1 MNPSTPS
8 GSDTSQLGS
17 PLAQAVYAK
26 SLDCVHCGLCL
37 TACPTYLATGS
48 EVSSP
53 RGRIYLLRGVAE
65 GKIPLGPLV
74 AEEAQLCLGCRACE
88 SACPSG
94 VEFGAMIDQARY
106 AVRRAG
112 LRRGLAFR
120 IEGWLL
126 RGVVPR
132 PRRLHWVV
140 NLLALVQQLGLD
152 RLLLPLLPR
161 ALREAH
167 ALLPEI
173 PERQERAPLP
183 RHTPAEGERRGRV
196 AFFTGCVAAEL
207 LPEVNRATLRVLAR
221 NGFEVVVPREQT
233 CCGAL
238 HAHAGDLDAAREQ
251 ARRNAAVLGEG
262 PFDAVVVNSAGCG
275 AALREAPAWIGEVG
289 ESMAARVRDVAEFLD
304 EVGLRAA
311 SSRVPAAGPASA
323 PLRVCYD
330 DPCHLIHAQ
339 GIAAA
344 PRRLLS
350 QIPGL
355 ELVDHHEPGSCC
367 GAAGIYNITHPAM
380 SRAVLDRKMEF
391 LEAADPD
398 VIATGNPGCIMQLR
412 QGVRERGMR
421 ARVCHPVE
429 LLDEA

>member
-1 MNPSTPS
+1 VSPSPPPE
-8 GSDTSQLGS
+8 SQLGS
-17 PLAQAVYAK
+17 PLAEAVYAK

-65 GKIPLGPLV
+65 GKIPLGPVV
-74 AEEAQLCLGCRACE
+74 AEEAHLCLGCRACE

-94 VEFGAMIDQARY
+94 VEFGAMIDQARW

-112 LRRGLAFR
+112 LRGGLAAR

-126 RGVVPR
+126 RGVVVR
-132 PRRLHWVV
+132 PRRLRWLA
-140 NLLALVQQLGLD
+140 NLLSLVQQLGLD
-152 RLLLPLLPR
+152 LLLLPLLPQR
-161 ALREAH
+161 LREAH
-167 ALLPEI
+167 GLLPAI
-173 PERQERAPLP
+173 PDRRERAPLP
-183 RHTPAEGERRGRV
+183 AFTPAEGERRGRV

-207 LPEVNRATLRVLAR
+207 LPEVNRATVRVLTR
-221 NGFEVVVPREQT
+221 NGFEVVVPGEQT

-238 HAHAGDLDAAREQ
+238 HAHTGDLETAREL
-251 ARRNAAVLGEG
+251 ARRNAAVLGTA
-262 PFDAVVVNSAGCG
+262 PVDAVVVNAAGCG
-275 AALREAPAWIGEVG
+275 AALREAPVWIGG
-289 ESMAARVRDVAEFLD
+289 EGEAMAARVRDVSEFLD
-304 EVGLRAA
+304 EVGLRDAA
-311 SSRVPAAGPASA
+311 TDSEGES
-323 PLRVCYD
+323 LRVCYD
-330 DPCHLIHAQ
+330 DPCHLVHAQ

-344 PRRLLS
+344 PRRLLE

-355 ELVDHHEPGSCC
+355 ELVDHHEPESCC

-380 SRAVLDRKMEF
+380 SRTVLARKMDF

-398 VIATGNPGCIMQLR
+398 IIATGNPGCLMQLR
-412 QGVRERGMR
+412 EGARERGMR
-421 ARVCHPVE
+421 ARVCHPLE